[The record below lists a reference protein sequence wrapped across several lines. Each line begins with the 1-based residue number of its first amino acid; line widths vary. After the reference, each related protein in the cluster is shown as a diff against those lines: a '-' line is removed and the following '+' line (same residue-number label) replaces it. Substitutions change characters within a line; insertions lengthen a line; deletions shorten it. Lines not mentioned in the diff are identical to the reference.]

1 MSSLFLPERR
11 RITAVLGPTNT
22 GKTHLAIERM
32 MAHGSGMIGLPL
44 RLLAREV
51 YDRIVRVK
59 GAAAVAL
66 ITGEE
71 KIQPPHARYF
81 VCTVEAMGERDV
93 DFLAVDEIQLAAD
106 RERGHVFTDRLLHA
120 RGLHETMMLG
130 SETVRG
136 LIQKLLPDTLF
147 INRPRFSELTWT
159 GPKKLTR
166 LPRRTA
172 IVAFSSDQ
180 VYAIAELIRRQRGGA
195 AVVMGALS
203 PRTRNAQVELYQSGD
218 VDFLVATDAIGMGL
232 NMDVDHVAFASTT
245 KFDGR
250 GHRALKVS
258 EMAQIAGRAGRHM
271 NNGTFG
277 VTGDGAPLSDD
288 MIERIENHQF
298 EAEHVLQWRN
308 TELQFSSIAALIAS
322 LERTPGRA
330 GLMRAPM
337 ADDLEVLTRM
347 NQDGD
352 VIALARTPDAVKKL
366 WQVAQIPDF
375 RKTLVSEHAGLV
387 TRLFRYLMTSKGK
400 IPDDWLGEQVARID
414 RVDGDI
420 DTLSTRI
427 AYIRTWTYV
436 SHRAEWLNDAAY
448 WQERTRDIED
458 RLSDALHERLT
469 QRFID
474 RRTSVLIKRLRQK
487 EDLMAVIDNEGDV
500 TVEGEYVGRLQGFVF
515 LPDPKADGIHGK
527 ALRDASSQAL
537 ALEIAARAARL
548 AAASDADITLSEH
561 GRLLWDNAPV
571 AELKR
576 GDNPLAPR
584 IELLAGEELT
594 GSSRESVQERLQKF
608 LSAHVAATLA
618 PLLALKDAED
628 VQGLA
633 RGIGFRLTENFG
645 SLRREDVADDVKSL
659 DQEARGQLRKH
670 GVRFGAYSI
679 FMPALLKPAPAR
691 LLLLLWTLSRAD
703 VEDPFAGLPP
713 APAPGLTSAP
723 ADVTAPHGF
732 YAALGFRVCGNR
744 AVRIDMLERLAD
756 LIRPVITARTYNGGF
771 IVEPGMM
778 SLVGCSGEEFAGL
791 LKALGYR
798 SQTERLRPKPVL
810 APTSPIIVV
819 TKTSRS
825 AAGEDPKP
833 APQEMPGDT
842 PNEAPPT
849 PPAEAPAETPHEDQP
864 APPLEAPQEA
874 PQEVPVQ
881 EPVTPSET
889 PPQASEAGETTSA
902 ASEEGELVE
911 LEVWRP
917 QRHRKHDNSAPR
929 RRHRQNTPAEGG
941 EAAASGEKPAERRR
955 FRKANKS
962 EGQEARSGEKRH
974 AKHGEERPRGQEGD
988 RRPKHKGDR
997 RDQGRQDRNRDE
1009 RKTYSAKPPR
1019 QNREVDP
1026 DSPFAALAVLKER
1039 AQNNS

>member
-1 MSSLFLPERR
+1 MTNLIPPERR

-32 MAHGSGMIGLPL
+32 MAHASGMIGLPL

-51 YDRIVRVK
+51 YDRIVKVK
-59 GAAAVAL
+59 GASAVAL

-71 KIQPPHARYF
+71 KIQPAQARYF
-81 VCTVEAMGERDV
+81 VCTVEAMGARDV

-106 RERGHVFTDRLLHA
+106 RERGHVFTDRLLRA
-120 RGLHETMMLG
+120 RGLNETMVLG

-136 LIQKLLPDTLF
+136 LIQKLLPDTHF

-159 GPKKLTR
+159 GSKKLTR
-166 LPRRTA
+166 LPRRSA
-172 IVAFSSDQ
+172 IVAFSADQ

-203 PRTRNAQVELYQSGD
+203 PRTRNAQVALYQSGD

-250 GHRALKVS
+250 SHRALKAS
-258 EMAQIAGRAGRHM
+258 ELAQIAGRAGRHM

-277 VTGDGAPLSDD
+277 ITGDAGDIGDEL
-288 MIERIENHQF
+288 IERIENHQF
-298 EAEHVLQWRN
+298 EAEHILQWRN
-308 TELQFSSIAALIAS
+308 PNLNFGSIAALINS
-322 LERTPGRA
+322 LERAPERS
-330 GLMRAPM
+330 GLMRAPV
-337 ADDLEVLTRM
+337 ADDLEALTRM
-347 NQDGD
+347 NQDPD
-352 VIALARTPDAVKKL
+352 ITNLATSPAAVERL

-375 RKTLVSEHAGLV
+375 RKTMASEHAGLLG
-387 TRLFRYLMTSKGK
+387 RLYRYLMSSKGH
-400 IPDDWLGEQVARID
+400 IPDDWLQEQVSRID
-414 RVDGDI
+414 RMDGDI
-420 DTLSTRI
+420 DTLSGRV
-427 AYIRTWTYV
+427 AHIRTWTYV
-436 SHRAEWLNDAAY
+436 SHRADWLNDAAY

-474 RRTSVLIKRLRQK
+474 RRTSVLMKRLRQK
-487 EDLMAVIDNEGDV
+487 EDLMAVVDNEGDV

-515 LPDPKADGIHGK
+515 LPDPKADGVHGK
-527 ALRDASSQAL
+527 ALREASSQAL

-548 AAASDADITLSEH
+548 SAAADTDITLSEH
-561 GRLLWDNAPV
+561 ARLIWAGAPV

-576 GDNPLAPR
+576 GDNALAPR
-584 IELLAGEELT
+584 IEILAGDELQ
-594 GSSRESVQERLQKF
+594 GASREAVTERLQKW
-608 LSAHVAATLA
+608 LDAHIAVTLA

-633 RGIGFRLTENFG
+633 RGIAFRLTENFG
-645 SLRREDVADDVKSL
+645 ALRREGVAEDVKSL
-659 DQEARGQLRKH
+659 DQDARGQLRKH

-691 LLLLLWTLSRAD
+691 LLLMLWALSRSD
-703 VEDPFAGLPP
+703 VTDPFGDLPSM
-713 APAPGLTSAP
+713 PAPGLTSVP
-723 ADVTAPHGF
+723 ADTNAPHGF
-732 YAALGFRVCGNR
+732 YDALGFRVCGNR

-810 APTSPIIVV
+810 APTTPLVVV
-819 TKTSRS
+819 TKTSRAV
-825 AAGEDPKP
+825 AANVDQKP
-833 APQEMPGDT
+833 APDELPGET
-842 PNEAPPT
+842 PAETPPA
-849 PPAEAPAETPHEDQP
+849 PPAEAPVETPREDTPQ
-864 APPLEAPQEA
+864 PPLEAPQEA
-874 PQEVPVQ
+874 PQEMPVQ
-881 EPVTPSET
+881 EPITPSET
-889 PPQASEAGETTSA
+889 PPQAGEAA
-902 ASEEGELVE
+902 ASATGEEGELVE

-917 QRHRKHDNSAPR
+917 QRRRRPEEAAPR
-929 RRHRQNTPAEGG
+929 RRHRRAAPEGTDAPAD
-941 EAAASGEKPAERRR
+941 ATAKPERRR
-955 FRKANKS
+955 HRKAES
-962 EGQEARSGEKRH
+962 GEARPRSDNEKRH
-974 AKHGEERPRGQEGD
+974 GKRDERRERDGEHRG
-988 RRPKHKGDR
+988 KFKGDR
-997 RDQGRQDRNRDE
+997 RDKGRPDRNRNE
-1009 RKTYSAKPPR
+1009 GKTYSAKPPR
-1019 QNREVDP
+1019 REQEIDP
-1026 DSPFAALAVLKER
+1026 DSPFAALAILKER